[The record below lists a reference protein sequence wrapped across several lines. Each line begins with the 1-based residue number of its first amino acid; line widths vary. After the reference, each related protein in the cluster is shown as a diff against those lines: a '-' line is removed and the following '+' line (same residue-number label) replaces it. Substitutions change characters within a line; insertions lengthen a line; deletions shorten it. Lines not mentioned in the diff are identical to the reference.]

1 MLMILYVYVSMV
13 THLDHRY
20 EAPLWQSHETRM
32 RALSNPF
39 VTKYDFLLIII
50 SCVELLRTA
59 YASHYGLWGGGG
71 LQDGIQSL

>member
-1 MLMILYVYVSMV
+1 MWLVSMV

-20 EAPLWQSHETRM
+20 EALPWQSHETRT

-39 VTKYDFLLIII
+39 VSKCDFLLIRI

-59 YASHYGLWGGGG
+59 YVAHYGLWVGGG